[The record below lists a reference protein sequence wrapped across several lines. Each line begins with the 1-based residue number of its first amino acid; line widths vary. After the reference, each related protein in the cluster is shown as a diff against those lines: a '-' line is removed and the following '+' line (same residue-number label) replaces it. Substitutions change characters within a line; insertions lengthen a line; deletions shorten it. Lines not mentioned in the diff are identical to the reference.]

1 MLAAKRYKM
10 FEFTFEVAGEK
21 QIARRFTRLD
31 DAVTDMTPAFKE
43 ITKSFYAGE
52 KKQFETEGGW
62 GSGGWLPLSP
72 AYETWKDPT
81 LSIMELSGDLKAALT
96 GMVPPNTAG
105 NVEIIESNQ
114 LILGTDFD
122 YAIFHQK
129 GTRNMPIRKV
139 IELPESE
146 RKKWTSIIHEHIW
159 KTQS

>member
-1 MLAAKRYKM
+1 M

-31 DAVTDMTPAFKE
+31 DAVEDMTPAFKE

-52 KKQFETEGGW
+52 KRQFETEGGW

-72 AYETWKDPT
+72 AYEAWKDPT
-81 LSIMELSGDLKAALT
+81 LSIMELSGDLKASLT

-105 NVEIIESNQ
+105 NIEIIESNQ
-114 LILGTDFD
+114 LILGTDID
-122 YAIFHQK
+122 YAIYHQSNAPRTK
-129 GTRNMPIRKV
+129 LPQRKV

-159 KTQS
+159 KTQR

>member
-1 MLAAKRYKM
+1 M

-31 DAVTDMTPAFKE
+31 AAVADMTPAFKD

-72 AYETWKDPT
+72 AYEAWKDPS

-114 LILGTDFD
+114 LILGTDID
-122 YAIFHQK
+122 YAIYHQSNAPR
-129 GTRNMPIRKV
+129 TSNLPQRKV

-159 KTQS
+159 KTQ

>member
-1 MLAAKRYKM
+1 M

-31 DAVTDMTPAFKE
+31 AAVEDMTPAFKE

-52 KKQFETEGGW
+52 KLQFETEGGW

-72 AYETWKDPT
+72 AYEAWKDPT
-81 LSIMELSGDLKAALT
+81 LPIMEVSGDLKAALT
-96 GMVPPNTAG
+96 GRVPPNTAG

-114 LILGTDFD
+114 LILGTDID
-122 YAIFHQK
+122 YAIYHQSNAPRTK
-129 GTRNMPIRKV
+129 IPQRKV

-159 KTQS
+159 KTQRS

>member
-1 MLAAKRYKM
+1 M

-31 DAVTDMTPAFKE
+31 SAVADMTPAFKE

-52 KKQFETEGGW
+52 KRQFETEGGW

-72 AYETWKDPT
+72 AYEAWKDPT

-105 NVEIIESNQ
+105 NIEIIESNQ
-114 LILGTDFD
+114 LILGTDID
-122 YAIFHQK
+122 YAIYHQSNAPRTK
-129 GTRNMPIRKV
+129 LPQRKV
-139 IELPESE
+139 LELPESE

-159 KTQS
+159 KTQK